1 MAVILTLRHT
11 NTLLFFS
18 FDALKNATKLKQSF
32 SIVMENACLYNKK
45 NSILI
50 YLVHSL
56 LTKLQLKAAN

>member
-1 MAVILTLRHT
+1 MAVILT

-32 SIVMENACLYNKK
+32 SIASCAMENACLYNKK
-45 NSILI
+45 YSILLH
-50 YLVHSL
+50 LVQSL